1 MATTDVSE
9 ASGTGGE
16 PPIQWKRINALVA
29 GQGASMGGDFILLI
43 AMGWTAIQLGG
54 AGAVT
59 TLMLAATIPRAL
71 MLIFGG
77 AVADRFGPR
86 HVLLR
91 TNSAR
96 LVLLAVGT
104 VVVHSSQSLAPLVV
118 ISLLD
123 GLLFGLASPSA
134 GSVIPHLA
142 THDQLPRA
150 NSLYAMVTRIAP
162 IIGSPLGAWMIAS
175 GELWRALLVATV
187 TCAISLG
194 TLFVVTK
201 GMEPPE
207 RTPGGRSLVRSS
219 GDGLRLLVSH
229 PRLRWTFV
237 AALCLDMAFGWPI
250 DVALPLLVQENGWGV
265 HAIGVII
272 ASFST
277 GALVSS
283 ALGAFLAHRIPLVV
297 RFVVSGGGIAVGI
310 LLMALM
316 PSVLTLAVTGAAVGL
331 MTGLNGPAIVTVYQQ
346 AAPQGRMGAALATLT
361 LASIGVGPISI
372 ALFGGLSLVIGLKL
386 TWLVCGTVALV
397 APVAA
402 VLALRHPV
410 QEPVAD
416 TGAREEPVPSPENTD
431 AHVSPAPASDTA
443 PASVAVSASSSA
455 SAELPQPRE
464 KVASPVL

>member
-207 RTPGGRSLVRSS
+207 RKPGRSLVRSS

-272 ASFST
+272 AAFST

-316 PSVLTLAVTGAAVGL
+316 PSVLTIAVTGAAVGL

-346 AAPQGRMGAALATLT
+346 AAPEGRMGSALATLT
-361 LASIGVGPISI
+361 LASIGVGPVSI

-397 APVAA
+397 APFAA
-402 VLALRHPV
+402 MLALRHPV
-410 QEPVAD
+410 REPAAD
-416 TGAREEPVPSPENTD
+416 AGAEAEPVPSPENGD
-431 AHVSPAPASDTA
+431 ARPAATA
-443 PASVAVSASSSA
+443 GPDAVAVSA
-455 SAELPQPRE
+455 ELPPARE
-464 KVASPVL
+464 KLASPVV

>member
-416 TGAREEPVPSPENTD
+416 AGAREEPVPSPENTD

>member
-346 AAPQGRMGAALATLT
+346 AAPQGRMGSALATLT

-410 QEPVAD
+410 QEPAAD
-416 TGAREEPVPSPENTD
+416 AEAREEPVPSPENGD

-443 PASVAVSASSSA
+443 AVSASSSA

-464 KVASPVL
+464 KVASPAV

>member
-9 ASGTGGE
+9 ASGTGGG
-16 PPIQWKRINALVA
+16 PPIQWKRINALVV

-91 TNSAR
+91 TTSAR

-104 VVVHSSQSLAPLVV
+104 VVVHSSQSLTPLVV

-150 NSLYAMVTRIAP
+150 NSLYAMVTRVAP
-162 IIGSPLGAWMIAS
+162 IIGSPLGAWMVAA
-175 GELWRALLVATV
+175 GELWPALLVATV

-207 RTPGGRSLVRSS
+207 RTPGRSLVRSS

-272 ASFST
+272 AAFST

-297 RFVVSGGGIAVGI
+297 RFVVSGVGIAVGI

-316 PSVLTLAVTGAAVGL
+316 PSVLTIAVTGAAVGL

-346 AAPQGRMGAALATLT
+346 AAPKDRMGSALATLT

-372 ALFGGLSLVIGLKL
+372 ALFGGLSLAIGLKL

-397 APVAA
+397 GPVAA
-402 VLALRHPV
+402 LLALRHPV
-410 QEPVAD
+410 REPAE
-416 TGAREEPVPSPENTD
+416 EEPVR
-431 AHVSPAPASDTA
+431 
-443 PASVAVSASSSA
+443 SAE
-455 SAELPQPRE
+455 AELPHPRE
-464 KVASPVL
+464 KVASPVV

>member
-9 ASGTGGE
+9 ASGAGGE
-16 PPIQWKRINALVA
+16 PPIQWRRINALVA

-59 TLMLAATIPRAL
+59 TMMLAATIPRAL

-86 HVLLR
+86 FVLMR
-91 TNSAR
+91 TTSAR
-96 LVLLAVGT
+96 LVLLAAGT
-104 VVVHSSQSLAPLVV
+104 LVVHSSETLAALVV

-142 THDQLPRA
+142 ADEQLPRA
-150 NSLYAMVTRIAP
+150 NSLYAMVTRVAP
-162 IIGSPLGAWMIAS
+162 IIGSPVGAWMIAS
-175 GELWRALLVATV
+175 GELWRALLVTTV

-207 RTPGGRSLVRSS
+207 RVSGGRSLVRSS

-272 ASFST
+272 AAFSA

-283 ALGAFLAHRIPLVV
+283 ALGAVLAHRIPLMV
-297 RFVVSGGGIAVGI
+297 RFVVSGVGIAVGI

-316 PSVLTLAVTGAAVGL
+316 PSVLTIAVTGAAVGL

-346 AAPQGRMGAALATLT
+346 AAPKDRMGSALATLT

-372 ALFGGLSLVIGLKL
+372 ALFGGLSLAIGLKL
-386 TWLVCGTVALV
+386 TWLVCGTVGLV

-402 VLALRHPV
+402 LLALRHPV
-410 QEPVAD
+410 RQPVTAD
-416 TGAREEPVPSPENTD
+416 ETDEGENEEPVRSPVL
-431 AHVSPAPASDTA
+431 AGPASAQTPD
-443 PASVAVSASSSA
+443 SGS
-455 SAELPQPRE
+455 RE
-464 KVASPVL
+464 RVASPAA